1 MGSGLGVCFAG
12 GRGLVR
18 RAIGRLARVRASPA
32 SVPGSVSSLGIR
44 HAFIGTRAHRASRP
58 PGLSP
63 APSGSPFPLMYE
75 SGKETLSLS
84 RSLVDSGNDLLSRAV
99 SSQVPSAR
107 GGLTS
112 VFGMG
117 TGGSLQPL
125 SPEIVIKFSSS
136 PFAWVRGSRLR
147 VLPRASRLF
156 RPSTLPSSVRRPLGL
171 ANLASASRPA
181 PSKPHRKSLTAHSG
195 RIGSQAFPASVPS
208 APGTLAKTFPNILSD
223 QALDRLVS
231 SSSMRYRTSTDDLST
246 LSSSRG
252 LTCFSQWQS
261 SSSGGLHA

>member
-1 MGSGLGVCFAG
+1 MGVWGLGWGCVSRAVG
-12 GRGLVR
+12 GWFGAPSVAWLGFGLHR
-18 RAIGRLARVRASPA
+18 HPCPA
-32 SVPGSVSSLGIR
+32 LYLPLESGAPSSAPGPIAL
-44 HAFIGTRAHRASRP
+44 

-171 ANLASASRPA
+171 ANLASASRP
-181 PSKPHRKSLTAHSG
+181 PHLQNHTGK
-195 RIGSQAFPASVPS
+195 V
-208 APGTLAKTFPNILSD
+208 
-223 QALDRLVS
+223 
-231 SSSMRYRTSTDDLST
+231 
-246 LSSSRG
+246 
-252 LTCFSQWQS
+252 
-261 SSSGGLHA
+261 

>member
-136 PFAWVRGSRLR
+136 PFAWVRGSCLR

-171 ANLASASRPA
+171 ANLASASRP
-181 PSKPHRKSLTAHSG
+181 PHLQNHTGK
-195 RIGSQAFPASVPS
+195 V
-208 APGTLAKTFPNILSD
+208 
-223 QALDRLVS
+223 
-231 SSSMRYRTSTDDLST
+231 
-246 LSSSRG
+246 
-252 LTCFSQWQS
+252 
-261 SSSGGLHA
+261 